1 MHITSHQALPHCSI
15 FPPTPL
21 LPPQDVFAPIAF
33 FRPLGAIL
41 TSQCAFP
48 IRRFSVPAFTSLDR
62 MAAASSSSH
71 FGPGLTVFF
80 FLSCCGRCL
89 PRKMRPCGPGTQL
102 CMTCPSRGLI
112 RELNRSTRFSPSP
125 CTSSLLALYSYWAPH
140 SCVRRLDYPQQALR
154 RTPNGP
160 PGSFLP
166 FPVLRLLPAAASGPL
181 KLSIQ
186 RLARLYLSHS
196 HLIDH

>member
-1 MHITSHQALPHCSI
+1 MFS
-15 FPPTPL
+15 PL
-21 LPPQDVFAPIAF
+21 SIAF

-48 IRRFSVPAFTSLDR
+48 IRRFSVPALRGKPACAKYPKVHLSLDR